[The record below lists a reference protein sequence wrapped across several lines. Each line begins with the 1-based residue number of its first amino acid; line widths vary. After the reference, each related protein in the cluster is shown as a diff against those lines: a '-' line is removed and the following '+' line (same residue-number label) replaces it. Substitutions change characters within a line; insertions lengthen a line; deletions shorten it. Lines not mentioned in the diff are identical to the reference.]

1 MRSLIL
7 LANKISRELRK
18 SSCRPAGA
26 PESSPRSSTA
36 RARRRRRA
44 TPHGR
49 IRMGRCSPGER
60 PTSPTPASARPPTR
74 AHPDPEPHRTM
85 RWRLMYAVRPVSVP
99 DNARRYGPA
108 VRFRERYS
116 GNGGASGRSTTD
128 YRGVHGS
135 LRSPFTFRGLA
146 ARFTPRSRLRGLASL
161 DLAMRSRLATLA
173 VHVIEA
179 LTSVRASLCADRDSR
194 EHCERE
200 VGRQTTVGSAFTAR
214 SAHRSRCRGLA
225 LLGLAM
231 RRPGFEPDAGRSLPP
246 VALRPPWFKSLR
258 SAFPRSG
265 GERHAGRS
273 LAVQRSKNAPTGI

>member
-1 MRSLIL
+1 M

-18 SSCRPAGA
+18 SSCRPAGP
-26 PESSPRSSTA
+26 PESSPRSGTA

-200 VGRQTTVGSAFTAR
+200 VGRQTTVGSA
-214 SAHRSRCRGLA
+214 
-225 LLGLAM
+225 
-231 RRPGFEPDAGRSLPP
+231 
-246 VALRPPWFKSLR
+246 
-258 SAFPRSG
+258 
-265 GERHAGRS
+265 
-273 LAVQRSKNAPTGI
+273 PTGI

>member
-36 RARRRRRA
+36 RARRRRRRA

-49 IRMGRCSPGER
+49 IRTGRCSPGER

-179 LTSVRASLCADRDSR
+179 LTSVRASLCTRGSLCSPLASSR
-194 EHCERE
+194 
-200 VGRQTTVGSAFTAR
+200 AR
-214 SAHRSRCRGLA
+214 FARPRYAPSGTPASRA
-225 LLGLAM
+225 S
-231 RRPGFEPDAGRSLPP
+231 GRSDG
-246 VALRPPWFKSLR
+246 ARPR
-258 SAFPRSG
+258 
-265 GERHAGRS
+265 EC
-273 LAVQRSKNAPTGI
+273 AVRELNPG